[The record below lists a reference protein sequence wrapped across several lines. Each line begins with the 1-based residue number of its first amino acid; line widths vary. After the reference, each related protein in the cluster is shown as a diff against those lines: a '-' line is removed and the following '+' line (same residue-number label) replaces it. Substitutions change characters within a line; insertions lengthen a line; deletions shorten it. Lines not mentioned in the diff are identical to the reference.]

1 MSIYL
6 QLFFIALVVVYIV
19 DLSGFTDSWRGALA
33 RWLKVPALRPL
44 PPFDCGQCMVWWV
57 TIIWALCCG
66 RLTLAVLAY
75 CAALSFLAIVLGQLL
90 DTIREAFLSLI
101 NKIRTLI

>member
-75 CAALSFLAIVLGQLL
+75 CAALAFLAIVLGDLL
-90 DTIREAFLSLI
+90 DTIREAFLALI

>member
-33 RWLKVPALRPL
+33 RWLQVPALRPL

-57 TIIWALCCG
+57 TTIWALCCG

-75 CAALSFLAIVLGQLL
+75 CAALSFLAIVLGLLL
-90 DTIREAFLSLI
+90 DTIREAFLALI

>member
-6 QLFFIALVVVYIV
+6 RLFYIALVVVYIV
-19 DLSGFTDSWRGALA
+19 DRSGFTDSWRKAFA
-33 RWLKVPALRPL
+33 RWLKKPALRPL

-57 TIIWALCCG
+57 TTIWALCLG
-66 RLTLAVLAY
+66 QLNEAVAAY
-75 CAALSFLAIVLGQLL
+75 CAALAFSAIVLGELL
-90 DTIREAFLSLI
+90 DTIREVLLALI

>member
-6 QLFFIALVVVYIV
+6 RLFFIALVVVYIV
-19 DLSGFTDSWRGALA
+19 DLSGFTDSWRGAFA
-33 RWLKVPALRPL
+33 RWLKKPALHPL

-57 TIIWALCCG
+57 TTIWALCLG

-75 CAALSFLAIVLGQLL
+75 CAALSFLSIVLGHLL
-90 DTIREAFLSLI
+90 DTIREAFLALI

>member
-6 QLFFIALVVVYIV
+6 RLFFVALVVVYIV

-57 TIIWALCCG
+57 TTIWALCCG
-66 RLTLAVLAY
+66 QLNEAMAVY
-75 CAALSFLAIVLGQLL
+75 CAALAFSAIVLGQLL
-90 DTIREAFLSLI
+90 DTIREAFLALI